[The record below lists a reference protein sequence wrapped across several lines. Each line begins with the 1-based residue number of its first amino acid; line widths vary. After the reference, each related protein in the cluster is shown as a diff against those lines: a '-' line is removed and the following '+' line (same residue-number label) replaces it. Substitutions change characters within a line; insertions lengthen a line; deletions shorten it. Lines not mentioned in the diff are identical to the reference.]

1 LGNDPGD
8 HRDLPPD
15 KAAGSAGQDADILP
29 IMLHVNGNV
38 TAEPLDEREPLLGST
53 DQVAADLDQAA
64 KLGIEHV
71 YWNSDDDPLSQLPL
85 LEQLRRG

>member
-8 HRDLPPD
+8 HRDLPQSGRRRR
-15 KAAGSAGQDADILP
+15 ARADTLP
-29 IMLHVNGNV
+29 IMLQVNGNV
-38 TAEPLDEREPLLGST
+38 TAEPLDERGPLLGST

-85 LEQLRRG
+85 LERLRRG